1 MDDREGLDGLNGC
14 RGVIVSLAIS
24 VTIALVVLA
33 VFKWVL

>member
-1 MDDREGLDGLNGC
+1 MDERENHSGLNGC
-14 RGVIVSLAIS
+14 RGMIVSLAIS